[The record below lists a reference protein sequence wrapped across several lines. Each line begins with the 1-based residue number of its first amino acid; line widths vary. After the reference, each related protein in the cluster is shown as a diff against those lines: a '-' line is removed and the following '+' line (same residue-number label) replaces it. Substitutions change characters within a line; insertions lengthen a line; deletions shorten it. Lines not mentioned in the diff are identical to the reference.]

1 MSGASTKEQQQQTKA
16 HMLENEDEFEEFE
29 VDEWNVAQQDLN
41 DDELWEQEWDDDAV
55 GGDDFSQRLKAE
67 LHRNNNNTNA
77 MS

>member
-1 MSGASTKEQQQQTKA
+1 MSERGTIGQQQTKGPGHKV

-29 VDEWNVAQQDLN
+29 VDEWSMAQQDLN

-67 LHRNNNNTNA
+67 LNKNHE